1 MEKSHIRRA
10 FDRAAASYDQAA
22 ALQRQVCDA
31 LEAALEANPS
41 DLSAGVLLDA
51 GCGTGYGATLLGRR
65 FPKRPLLLADFA
77 PAMLARARSQ
87 TRNPATATEPLALGA
102 DLEHL
107 PLAPASVALYWSSLA
122 VQWCDLGRCLKEAA
136 RVLAP
141 GGHLAFST
149 LGPGTFAELAQ
160 AFTGIDGHR
169 HVLPFAPPATCGEA
183 MLGAGFQE
191 LRVER
196 RKLQVFYPDLRSL
209 LRAIKDIGANQVGG
223 TRRAGFLGK
232 AAWQTVEAR
241 YEQHRTAAGLP
252 ATYDVV
258 LCTAV
263 K

>member
-1 MEKSHIRRA
+1 MEKRHIRRA
-10 FDRAAASYDQAA
+10 FDRAADSYDQAA

-31 LEAALEANPS
+31 LESSLPPG
-41 DLSAGVLLDA
+41 DGQLPPGFLLDA
-51 GCGTGYGATLLGRR
+51 GCGTGYGAGLLAHRYPGH
-65 FPKRPLLLADFA
+65 PLLLADFA
-77 PAMLARARSQ
+77 PAMLARAREGD
-87 TRNPATATEPLALGA
+87 NGGLPLCA

-107 PLAPASVALYWSSLA
+107 PLDAGSAALYWSSLA
-122 VQWCDLGRCLKEAA
+122 VQWCDLGHSLKEAA

-141 GGHLAFST
+141 GGVLAFST
-149 LGPGTFAELAQ
+149 LGPGTFAELGE
-160 AFTGIDGHR
+160 AFAGIDSHR

-196 RKLQVFYPDLRSL
+196 RKLQIFYPDLRSL

-223 TRRAGFLGK
+223 ARRTGFLGK
-232 AAWQTVEAR
+232 AAWKTVEAR
-241 YEQHRTAAGLP
+241 YERHRSAAGLP

>member
-1 MEKSHIRRA
+1 MEKQHIRRA
-10 FDRAAASYDQAA
+10 FERAADSYDQAA

-31 LEAALEANPS
+31 LEAALDANPG
-41 DLSAGVLLDA
+41 DLSSGALLDA
-51 GCGTGYGATLLGRR
+51 GCGTGYGAGLLARR
-65 FPKRPLLLADFA
+65 FPRPPLLLADFA
-77 PAMLARARSQ
+77 PAMLARAREAAGD
-87 TRNPATATEPLALGA
+87 TRRLPLCA
-102 DLEHL
+102 DLEAL
-107 PLAPASVALYWSSLA
+107 PLQDASVALYWSSLA
-122 VQWCDLGRCLKEAA
+122 VQWCDLRRSLKEAA

-141 GGHLAFST
+141 GGYLAFST
-149 LGPGTFAELAQ
+149 LGPGTFTELAE
-160 AFTGIDGHR
+160 AFAGIDGHR

-183 MLGAGFQE
+183 MLAAGFHE

-196 RKLQVFYPDLRSL
+196 RTLRVYYPDLRSL

-223 TRRAGFLGK
+223 ARRAGFLGK

-241 YEQHRTAAGLP
+241 YEQHRSAEGLP

>member
-1 MEKSHIRRA
+1 MEKRHIRRA
-10 FDRAAASYDQAA
+10 FDRAADSYDQAA

-31 LEAALEANPS
+31 LESSLPPG
-41 DLSAGVLLDA
+41 DGQLPAGFLLDA
-51 GCGTGYGATLLGRR
+51 GCGTGYGAGLLAHRYPGH
-65 FPKRPLLLADFA
+65 PLLLADFA
-77 PAMLARARSQ
+77 PAMLARAREGD
-87 TRNPATATEPLALGA
+87 NGGLPLCA

-107 PLAPASVALYWSSLA
+107 PLDAGGAALYWSSLA
-122 VQWCDLGRCLKEAA
+122 VQWCDLGHSLKEAA

-141 GGHLAFST
+141 GGVLAFST
-149 LGPGTFAELAQ
+149 LGPGTFAELGE
-160 AFTGIDGHR
+160 AFAGIDSHR

-196 RKLQVFYPDLRSL
+196 RKLQIFYPDLRSL

-223 TRRAGFLGK
+223 ARRTGFLGK
-232 AAWQTVEAR
+232 AAWKTVEAR
-241 YEQHRTAAGLP
+241 YERHRSAAGLP